1 MNPDMRTSPEA
12 TAALINAGT
21 NRQGAKVRGTEA
33 ALIELRM
40 MSLIGEGDG
49 LTRFGTIARQRA
61 VDAAM
66 DSVFG

>member
-1 MNPDMRTSPEA
+1 MRTSPEA

-21 NRQGAKVRGTEA
+21 NRQGVKVTGTQA

-49 LTRFGTIARQRA
+49 LTRFGAIARQRA
-61 VDAAM
+61 VEAAL
-66 DSVFG
+66 SSAFG